1 MFRRAKP
8 FIVLVCINVDHS
20 ALEVAELDVLI
31 EDRES
36 RHYPRRLPDKP
47 EFVFEEEVS
56 VRRRDWAQH
65 VQFYCGGGYLAGKA
79 AG

>member
-1 MFRRAKP
+1 M
-8 FIVLVCINVDHS
+8 
-20 ALEVAELDVLI
+20 I

-36 RHYPRRLPDKP
+36 RHCPRRLPDKP